1 MPVTKSAIK
10 KLRQDKR
17 KTAVNK
23 KTKQQLDS
31 VVKGVKKAKKTSLQE
46 AYSKID
52 KAVKKGVIHSNKA
65 ARLKSQLSKIAPKKV
80 GTKSSVKPKRAAA
93 KTTTSKSKKSAKK

>member
-17 KTAVNK
+17 KTAMNKKNTRDVESVIKSIK
-23 KTKQQLDS
+23 KTK
-31 VVKGVKKAKKTSLQE
+31 KGSINE

-52 KAVKKGVIHSNKA
+52 RAKKKGLIHANKA

-80 GTKSSVKPKRAAA
+80 GTGKTVKKAPTKKKAVSKA
-93 KTTTSKSKKSAKK
+93 KKTSK